1 MPHIIC
7 LRQIQWDTTLHL
19 LEWPKS
25 RTLVTPN
32 AGKEMNL
39 RNFHMLVGE
48 TATFENCSY
57 NTKPTLSIQYS
68 KCTPCHLLKWLTNLC
83 SHKNLHRFME
93 TVFIIAKI
101 QKKKKEKKE
110 KICAWAT
117 KCINIPWYTQT
128 MEYYSALKRKVL

>member
-7 LRQIQWDTTLHL
+7 PRKIQWATTLHL

-32 AGKEMNL
+32 AGKDMKL
-39 RNFHMLVGE
+39 RNFHMLVGK
-48 TATFENCSY
+48 TVTFENCPY
-57 NTKPTLSIQYS
+57 NTKHTLSIHYS
-68 KCTPCHLLKWLTNLC
+68 KCPPCHLLKWVRNLC

-101 QKKKKEKKE
+101 KKKKNEKR
-110 KICAWAT
+110 CAWAA
-117 KCINIPWYTQT
+117 KCINMPWYTQT